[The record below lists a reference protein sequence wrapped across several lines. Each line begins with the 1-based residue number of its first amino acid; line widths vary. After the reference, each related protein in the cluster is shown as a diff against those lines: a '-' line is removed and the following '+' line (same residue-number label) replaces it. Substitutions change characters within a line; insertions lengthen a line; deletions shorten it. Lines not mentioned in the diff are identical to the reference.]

1 MALCPKIPTGGDETL
16 LATKVLDTVNSHY
29 RKRRV
34 FDICSEHA
42 ARKDWADFVP
52 AMRDNDKVVKFEIV
66 DEDEW
71 ERPLNS
77 MLAV

>member
-1 MALCPKIPTGGDETL
+1 MRLI
-16 LATKVLDTVNSHY
+16 SHY
-29 RKRRV
+29 CKRRV

-52 AMRDNDKVVKFEIV
+52 ALRDKVVKFEIV

-71 ERPLNS
+71 GSHLIS
-77 MLAV
+77 MLAL